1 MVPPPLAPGPV
12 LFSTEASK
20 YFHVLFGL
28 YAKLGVLS
36 RLARHARLTPCVI
49 CLAGCVS
56 DCFLLSAEVSCLELL
71 QHKRLLLCGLTSG
84 TVLIYPLALPQE
96 TLCIPPPES
105 MCKVVCLASSPQE
118 KHLAVAYE
126 DCVRLFEVTTRDSF
140 PTVEGPLQVFA
151 LSLLQGPLSSMA
163 LLSNHRLL
171 YGTLCGEVTLWDLQ
185 AGVSSQL
192 EPHRSRVTCVTA
204 SNWETH
210 VLVGSEDAVQRV
222 WSLNPLVLDHTMEYK
237 VRGLQNL
244 CFRAPHSKIVCD
256 GNLYLWMTVYCC

>member
-1 MVPPPLAPGPV
+1 M
-12 LFSTEASK
+12 
-20 YFHVLFGL
+20 H
-28 YAKLGVLS
+28 AKLVVGP
-36 RLARHARLTPCVI
+36 RLAKPARLTACATCI
-49 CLAGCVS
+49 AGCVS
-56 DCFLLSAEVSCLELL
+56 ECFLVSAEVSCLELL

-105 MCKVVCLASSPQE
+105 LSRVICLAGSPQE

-126 DCVRLFEVTTRDSF
+126 DCVRLFEITSRDSF
-140 PTVEGPLQVFA
+140 PTVEGPLQVFP
-151 LSLLQGPLSSMA
+151 LSLLQAPLSSMA

-171 YGTLCGEVTLWDLQ
+171 YGTLCGEVTLVDLQ

-192 EPHRSRVTCVTA
+192 EPHGSRVTCVTA

-237 VRGLQNL
+237 VR
-244 CFRAPHSKIVCD
+244 AIVL
-256 GNLYLWMTVYCC
+256 G